1 MSKNNG
7 HYYFL
12 GTSKI
17 ILFFI
22 FIIGKTYYPR
32 KNVDTTSSFKKNEIQ
47 VFVKKTNILKPK
59 EKPPPP
65 PKIDYPFDVNVK
77 QLTDIPTRSLDTTYR
92 QIGVLKKIYGE
103 EGKILPLMARPLY
116 HKINKWQYYTTN
128 ETGTIQLPISKGG
141 KTCSSKKGCF
151 EIKNGEN
158 VYVEGFDDVFR
169 VNLIDD

>member
-1 MSKNNG
+1 MSKNNYP
-7 HYYFL
+7 HYFL
-12 GTSKI
+12 GTSLI
-17 ILFFI
+17 FLFFI

-32 KNVDTTSSFKKNEIQ
+32 KKGDPNKPFTKNEIK
-47 VFVKKTNILKPK
+47 VFVKKTSILKPK

-65 PKIDYPFDVNVK
+65 KIDYPFDINIK

-103 EGKILPLMARPLY
+103 NEILPLMARPLY

-128 ETGTIQLPISKGG
+128 ATGTIQLPISKGG

-151 EIKNGEN
+151 EIKNGQN
-158 VYVEGFDDVFR
+158 VYVEGYDDVFR